1 MARGEQLR
9 LAVSAT
15 SPNGADGVN
24 HVPRSKPSGAR
35 RLGVAGVAAAQQA
48 ALREQLRPGRAVD
61 RTVDSA
67 PTEQA
72 RVRSV
77 DDRVDVLLRDV
88 PANGLDHRRNAS
100 LTPVTRDREP
110 RLDPDDRPP
119 ICLSTADSCR
129 SPPSDHGVGYHRS
142 LVVLAE
148 SGRDLVGGGRG
159 RDAAGPCRDAPACE
173 RGRRSWCKP
182 RPDARR
188 ARLRAAQL
196 AAMTRLRVDDAN
208 QLRAPSP
215 L

>member
-35 RLGVAGVAAAQQA
+35 RLGVTGVAAAQQA

-119 ICLSTADSCR
+119 IC
-129 SPPSDHGVGYHRS
+129 
-142 LVVLAE
+142 
-148 SGRDLVGGGRG
+148 
-159 RDAAGPCRDAPACE
+159 PACGVTQGIVMDGDRSEFVCLECGFSDRRDPASYE
-173 RGRRSWCKP
+173 RE
-182 RPDARR
+182 A
-188 ARLRAAQL
+188 
-196 AAMTRLRVDDAN
+196 
-208 QLRAPSP
+208 
-215 L
+215 